1 MKLGEKGYTLIELL
15 AAITILLIIL
25 IPFTNLFFQGFKTD
39 VENTE
44 LLNTKTYAVA
54 ILDEIK
60 IAVSEASPTV
70 TIGNESFDISNPELT
85 NIQDYPITF
94 NGKEYDLSFSVTNYL
109 IPNDMITGVITEK
122 PSNLYSISVTL
133 LPVSNKVDY
142 QPVSL
147 KTIIKRKY

>member
-25 IPFTNLFFQGFKTD
+25 IPFTSLFFQGFKTD

-60 IAVSEASPTV
+60 IAVSESSPTV
-70 TIGNESFDISNPELT
+70 TIENESFDISNPEST
-85 NIQDYPITF
+85 NIQDYPITYD
-94 NGKEYDLSFSVTNYL
+94 GKEYDLSFSVTNYL
-109 IPNDMITGVITEK
+109 IPNEMITGVITEK